1 MGGAKILAFKESR
14 RAQKELEK
22 VRQTGNGKY
31 APSLHLQLIELETDL
46 TRLKAF
52 ARRSDKI
59 AHKRDVLLP
68 KWLPIT
74 NDYLAKLDANNQ
86 KDKVDDH
93 PIFAYCI
100 VWLFDVSELGRA
112 IELAFRAIELGQPM
126 AGSIR
131 RQWAGFISDTVF
143 DWAQVQAENGHSIE
157 PYFSMVFKRVV
168 NDWKLPE
175 PVTAKFYKF
184 AGLALLRTTNGD
196 IAPTQVGDIERL
208 QQADALLEKA
218 ASLHKHAQVKTVR
231 NKIEMRIRALET
243 YGSQEVGQKPA

>member
-1 MGGAKILAFKESR
+1 
-14 RAQKELEK
+14 
-22 VRQTGNGKY
+22 
-31 APSLHLQLIELETDL
+31 
-46 TRLKAF
+46 
-52 ARRSDKI
+52 
-59 AHKRDVLLP
+59 VLLP

-74 NDYLAKLDANNQ
+74 TDYLTKLDANQ

-100 VWLFDVSELGRA
+100 VWLFDVGDLGRA

-131 RQWAGFISDTVF
+131 RQWAGFIADTVF
-143 DWAQVQAENGHSIE
+143 DWAEVQAENGNSIE

-196 IAPTQVGDIERL
+196 IKPTQVGDISRL

-231 NKIEMRIRALET
+231 NKIDMRIRALEA
-243 YGSQEVGQKPA
+243 YGSQESGSQE

>member
-1 MGGAKILAFKESR
+1 M
-14 RAQKELEK
+14 
-22 VRQTGNGKY
+22 
-31 APSLHLQLIELETDL
+31 ELETDL
-46 TRLKAF
+46 KRLKSF
-52 ARRSDKI
+52 ARRSDKVS
-59 AHKRDVLLP
+59 HKRDVLLP

-74 NDYLAKLDANNQ
+74 TDYLTKLDANQ

-100 VWLFDVSELGRA
+100 VWLFDVGDLGRA
-112 IELAFRAIELGQPM
+112 IELAFRAIELGQRM

-131 RQWAGFISDTVF
+131 RQWAGFIADTVF
-143 DWAQVQAENGHSIE
+143 DWAEEQAENGNSIE

-196 IAPTQVGDIERL
+196 IKPTQVGDISRL

-231 NKIEMRIRALET
+231 NKIDMRIRALEA
-243 YGSQEVGQKPA
+243 YGSQESGSQEQGQ

>member
-1 MGGAKILAFKESR
+1 
-14 RAQKELEK
+14 
-22 VRQTGNGKY
+22 
-31 APSLHLQLIELETDL
+31 
-46 TRLKAF
+46 
-52 ARRSDKI
+52 
-59 AHKRDVLLP
+59 VLLP

-74 NDYLAKLDANNQ
+74 TDYLAKLDANNQ

-100 VWLFDVSELGRA
+100 VWLFDVGDLGRA
-112 IELAFRAIELGQPM
+112 LELAFRAIELAQPM

-143 DWAQVQAENGHSIE
+143 DWAELQAEHGSSIE
-157 PYFSMVFKRVV
+157 PYFSQVFKRVV

-175 PVTAKFYKF
+175 PLTAKFYKF
-184 AGLALLRTTNGD
+184 AGLALLRSTNGD
-196 IAPTQVGDIERL
+196 IKPTQVGDIDRL

-231 NKIEMRIRALET
+231 NKIEMRIRALEA
-243 YGSQEVGQKPA
+243 YGSQESGSQEAGSQESSSQEQGQ